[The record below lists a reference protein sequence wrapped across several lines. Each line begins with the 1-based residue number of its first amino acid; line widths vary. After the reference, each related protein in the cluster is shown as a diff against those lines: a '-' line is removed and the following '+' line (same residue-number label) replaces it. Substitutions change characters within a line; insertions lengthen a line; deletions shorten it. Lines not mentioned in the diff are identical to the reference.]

1 MRPSAIQKVR
11 LKIVSIFWELD
22 GCGRASDIS
31 PKVLWSLS
39 GKYFLKTHILSS
51 RYLHLHYI
59 NARFAYVRF
68 ASGLIK
74 DCAKL
79 LHILALVFF
88 ATCYTNWD
96 LFFFYYFFYKDNYKD
111 LKMVFCTKQNIT
123 AKLDADFIGSSVK
136 PKMMLIFTTGWIWRG
151 RGSPFRVCQREF
163 AGLDLA
169 FATGL
174 ALPSMRW
181 FATVNYRHRW

>member
-1 MRPSAIQKVR
+1 MSQFSGNSMGVVGHQTSLPRCYGLYQVN
-11 LKIVSIFWELD
+11 
-22 GCGRASDIS
+22 IS
-31 PKVLWSLS
+31 QNTKLTFYPVNAL
-39 GKYFLKTHILSS
+39 YI
-51 RYLHLHYI
+51 YI

-96 LFFFYYFFYKDNYKD
+96 LFFVYYFFYKDNYKD

-123 AKLDADFIGSSVK
+123 VKLDADFIGSSVK
-136 PKMMLIFTTGWIWRG
+136 PKMMLIFTTLLFLLC
-151 RGSPFRVCQREF
+151 STFLCF
-163 AGLDLA
+163 S
-169 FATGL
+169 
-174 ALPSMRW
+174 ALHSR
-181 FATVNYRHRW
+181 